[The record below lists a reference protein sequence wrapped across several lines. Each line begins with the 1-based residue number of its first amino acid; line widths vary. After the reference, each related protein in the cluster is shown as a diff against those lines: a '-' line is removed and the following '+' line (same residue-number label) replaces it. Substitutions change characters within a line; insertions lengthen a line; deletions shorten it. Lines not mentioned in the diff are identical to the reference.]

1 MTEDDSFKAR
11 MEVRNRR
18 RRELYA
24 ERKKIQRV
32 GTFRQ
37 TRPEFLHEAEV
48 NLSYKSSGSGEIG
61 EHSCFCS

>member
-37 TRPEFLHEAEV
+37 TRPEFLDEAEV